1 LNHDHGDVGV
11 FFLVLDIVSMVIS
24 QWCCKKEPHG
34 KHVVVEV
41 DEPCMQLGVDIKKQ
55 GDDVIKQGGGF

>member
-1 LNHDHGDVGV
+1 
-11 FFLVLDIVSMVIS
+11 MVIS